1 MRLKLMKGTC
11 LDGEKGREK
20 EKKWM
25 GLEGEKRKARLWW
38 EKMEPVNGGDPQ
50 TTLNLFQGVCMNG
63 LDKLES
69 ES

>member
-38 EKMEPVNGGDPQ
+38 EKIEPVNGGDPQ
-50 TTLNLFQGVCMNG
+50 TTLN
-63 LDKLES
+63 
-69 ES
+69 